1 MLRMNPFTFK
11 RTFAPDCARRRGAG
25 RSSAVYS
32 AFEQLLGAKADAF
45 ITATD
50 PILLDRREQI
60 ISLAHRHKLP
70 AVY

>member
-1 MLRMNPFTFK
+1 MNPFTFK

-45 ITATD
+45 ITA
-50 PILLDRREQI
+50 RREQI
-60 ISLAHRHKLP
+60 ISFAHRHKLP